1 MKRGPIFVIDNPT
14 LTQISPQ
21 TGSNDSRRQRIGS
34 QVAAES
40 PSLHSSHVV
49 MVGVSAEI
57 AVVIAVAS
65 FGIGALLTGML
76 CWVHHRRSMPKVRAL
91 KPEKRVKTLIYAFFS
106 CRMVTILEVL
116 TIMIAQT
123 AASFSQ

>member
-1 MKRGPIFVIDNPT
+1 MKRGPIFVIDNPSMT
-14 LTQISPQ
+14 EISSQI
-21 TGSNDSRRQRIGS
+21 GSNDSWRQRITP
-34 QVAAES
+34 QVVPES

-76 CWVHHRRSMPKVRAL
+76 CWVHHRRSMPKVR
-91 KPEKRVKTLIYAFFS
+91 PSIS
-106 CRMVTILEVL
+106 QIL
-116 TIMIAQT
+116 
-123 AASFSQ
+123 SNNK